1 MYPQQCS
8 GALKSTVL
16 GENISGRMR
25 HITDSIYL
33 QPNPDMWHTPRIQD
47 RKAIC
52 ISACERRGGGG
63 GWDKRECF

>member
-33 QPNPDMWHTPRIQD
+33 QPNPDMWHTPPEKNDSHLCLWEEGR
-47 RKAIC
+47 
-52 ISACERRGGGG
+52 RRGLG
-63 GWDKRECF
+63 KKKECF